1 MRTEQDI
8 TSGKVG
14 PALRRLSPR
23 WAGDGLK
30 VQQTRVLDGRP
41 ADSPDVLV
49 HPSGAAPVIV
59 EAKFERHASALEQQA
74 RGRLGVLVDGQP
86 VETVLMVLYPESWRE
101 ATDEE
106 LDNQLV
112 SAQPCLRWALLS
124 TTGRLPSQGWSPA
137 GLQRIADL
145 IEVSGVSASSVAAA
159 SSALAD
165 GVRDAGAL
173 IHRTG
178 RADRI
183 TELLRQH
190 HDPTVS
196 DIQSCRMAAMLL
208 VNAFIFQ
215 DGLADSV
222 MHVPTVV
229 SVRTERV
236 SLADS
241 TQVLRP
247 SVQAV
252 RMAWKA
258 ILQIN
263 WWPIFDIATQILEE
277 LAPRNA
283 SQVLDRAVTAS
294 ERMASANLGNLQDA
308 VGQMFGRLVT
318 DRDLLKAHYTRVEAA
333 ALLAEV
339 AVANMDVTDWSDT
352 DAVTGLRVADF
363 ACGTGM
369 LLTAAYRS
377 IAARVRRAGGDDR
390 SIHAAMVERV
400 FTGMDVLPAATHLTA
415 MALSSKHPDLVYGGT
430 GIHLVPLG
438 CDTAL
443 DGRTT
448 INLGAL
454 DMLRDGANVMSLLG
468 ERSDLRVAATADEAR
483 SNTRVGV
490 PPQSCDLIIMNPPY
504 GRATKHSRRGAIHS
518 GVTTDVVPPFAPFGA
533 SPEHQRIM
541 ADRLAK
547 LSRGSRDRAAH
558 GNAGL
563 GSYFFDI
570 AHAKLR
576 PGGVLAFV
584 LPLTVST
591 GRDWGGL
598 RSLLAAHYDNITF
611 IGLAGSTDEERQFS
625 ADTGIAELLVVAR
638 RRRTLRSDGDIPAV
652 RWVTL
657 FSRPTSEMEAL
668 IDAGLI
674 VEAEP
679 SNGGTAELRY
689 GSDLIGRAITAGIDD
704 GGLLAIHSDPVRDA
718 ASGLMT
724 GKVRLGRFA
733 PIPIPST
740 RLGRL
745 GGRGPIHRDIATQR
759 GSVGSRQTRA
769 PFYIDPIPEH
779 GATYYPLLWAHH
791 APSGRE
797 SRLEVRPDRS
807 GTVRE
812 GQADRARRLF
822 RDHATTFHLN
832 QDFDFGSQMLAACMT
847 PDRVLGGRAWPGYKL
862 TDPRH
867 GAFLTLWMNTTLGLI
882 SFWVTGTRQQKRR
895 ALVTVTRQARIPV
908 YDPRT
913 LSDTQLDQAGHLYE
927 ELKAV
932 RFLPANQADQDTA
945 RHRLDAAVLCDLLRL
960 HEQANV
966 SADDFTNA
974 LAVLRTAW
982 CSEPHIAAQGRTLEP
997 ATD

>member
-23 WAGDGLK
+23 WSGDGLK

-74 RGRLGVLVDGQP
+74 EGRLGVLVDGQP

-101 ATDEE
+101 ASDEE

-112 SAQPCLRWALLS
+112 SDQPCLRWALLS

-159 SSALAD
+159 SSALAE
-165 GVRDAGAL
+165 GVREAGAL

-178 RADRI
+178 RAYRI

-196 DIQSCRMAAMLL
+196 DVQSCRMAAMLL

-215 DGLADSV
+215 DVLADSV

-294 ERMASANLGNLQDA
+294 ERMANANLGNLQDA

-415 MALSSKHPDLVYGGT
+415 MALSSKHPDVVYGGT

-438 CDTAL
+438 CDTAP

-483 SNTRVGV
+483 SNTRVGM

-504 GRATKHSRRGAIHS
+504 GRATKHSRRGAVH
-518 GVTTDVVPPFAPFGA
+518 GGATTDVVPPFAAFGA
-533 SPEHQRIM
+533 SPEDQRFM
-541 ADRLAK
+541 ADRLAR
-547 LSRGSRDRAAH
+547 LSRRNRERAAH

-576 PGGVLAFV
+576 PGGMLALV
-584 LPLTVST
+584 LPLTVAA
-591 GRDWGGL
+591 GRDWGGV
-598 RSLLAAHYDNITF
+598 RSLLAAHYDDITF

-625 ADTGIAELLVVAR
+625 ADTGIAELLVVAKR
-638 RRRTLRSDGDIPAV
+638 LRTPRSDGDAPDV

-657 FSRPTSEMEAL
+657 FSRPASETEAL
-668 IDAGLI
+668 IHAGLI
-674 VEAEP
+674 AEAEP
-679 SNGGTAELRY
+679 SNGGSAELRY
-689 GSDLIGRAITAGIDD
+689 GRDLIGRAITAGIND
-704 GGLLAIHSDPVRDA
+704 GGLLAVRSDKVRDA
-718 ASGLMT
+718 AGGLMT
-724 GKVRLGRFA
+724 GTLRLGRFS
-733 PIPIPST
+733 PIPAPVA
-740 RLGRL
+740 RLGTL
-745 GGRGPIHRDIATQR
+745 GDRGPYHLDTATQR
-759 GSVGSRQTRA
+759 GSEGSRWPRA
-769 PFYIDPIPEH
+769 PFYIDPMPEY
-779 GATYYPLLWAHH
+779 GDTYFPLLWAHD

-797 SRLEVRPDRS
+797 SRLEVLPDRS
-807 GTVRE
+807 GTIRE
-812 GQADRARRLF
+812 GQEEKARDLF
-822 RDHATTFHLN
+822 REHALTFHLN
-832 QDFDFGSQMLAACMT
+832 QDFDFGSQMLAACRT
-847 PDRVLGGRAWPGYKL
+847 PERVLGGTAWPGYKL
-862 TDPRH
+862 TDRRH
-867 GAFLTLWMNTTLGLI
+867 EPFLTLWMNTTLGLI
-882 SFWVTGTRQQKRR
+882 SFWLTGTRQQKRR
-895 ALVTVTRQARIPV
+895 ARVTVTRQARIPV
-908 YDPRT
+908 YDPCT
-913 LSDTQLDQAGHLYE
+913 LSDTQLDQAKRMYE
-927 ELKAV
+927 ELKQL
-932 RFLPANQADQDTA
+932 RFLPANQADRDAA
-945 RHRLDAAVLCDLLRL
+945 RHQLDAAVLCELLRL
-960 HEQANV
+960 HELAGV
-966 SADDFTNA
+966 SGADFMNA

-982 CSEPHIAAQGRTLEP
+982 CNEPHLMKPDRAPETSG
-997 ATD
+997 